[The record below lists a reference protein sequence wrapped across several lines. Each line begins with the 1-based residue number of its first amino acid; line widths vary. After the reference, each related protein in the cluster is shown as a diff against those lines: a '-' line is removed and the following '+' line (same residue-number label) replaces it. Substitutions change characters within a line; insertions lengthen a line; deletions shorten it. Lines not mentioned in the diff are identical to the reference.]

1 MDILKYISGYPKLFC
16 DILNSF
22 LDIQKQFMS
31 LFRGNVR
38 AASLQVCKSMSLPV
52 ANFQDHIILKSES
65 PAGDASGTLSK
76 PWNII
81 ICKLW

>member
-38 AASLQVCKSMSLPV
+38 AVSLQVCKSASLPV

-65 PAGDASGTLSK
+65 PAGDVSGTFIRCYVSK
-76 PWNII
+76 P
-81 ICKLW
+81 